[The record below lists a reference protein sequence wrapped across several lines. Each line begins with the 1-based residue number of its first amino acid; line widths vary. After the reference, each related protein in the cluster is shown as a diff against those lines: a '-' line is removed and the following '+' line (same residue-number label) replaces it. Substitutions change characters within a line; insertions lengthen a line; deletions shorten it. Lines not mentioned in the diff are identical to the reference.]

1 MGIAV
6 IHSSFNIAATILLLP
21 FGNGLVKLA
30 CLTIPDEQK
39 KEVPV
44 AEAGKKSRSVF
55 STRVSSTLL
64 AFAVEQCRQ
73 TTIQMAK
80 LAKECF
86 FASVELLKEF
96 AEEKAERVEAL
107 ENLVDRYED
116 ELGTYMV
123 KLGGKNLSK

>member
-44 AEAGKKSRSVF
+44 AEQEKSAFRLLDP
-55 STRVSSTLL
+55 RSSTLL
-64 AFAVEQCRQ
+64 VSQ
-73 TTIQMAK
+73 
-80 LAKECF
+80 
-86 FASVELLKEF
+86 
-96 AEEKAERVEAL
+96 
-107 ENLVDRYED
+107 
-116 ELGTYMV
+116 
-123 KLGGKNLSK
+123 